1 VLAGGFVGG
10 QVLGLVTLGFSSV
23 YREEYEVVLFL
34 QNLQLQAGTPT
45 VLEGVAIGERLQRRL
60 RRGSAAQVR
69 DAERRLDERVEP
81 VDGLA

>member
-10 QVLGLVTLGFSSV
+10 QVLGLVALGFSSV
-23 YREEYEVVLFL
+23 YREGFEVVLFL